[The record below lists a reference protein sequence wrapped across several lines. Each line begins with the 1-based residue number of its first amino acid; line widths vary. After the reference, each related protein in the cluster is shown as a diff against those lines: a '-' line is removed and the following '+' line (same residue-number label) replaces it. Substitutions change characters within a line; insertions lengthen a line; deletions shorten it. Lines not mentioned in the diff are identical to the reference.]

1 MAIQHLSH
9 IGLCVADLAESL
21 RFYTQGL
28 GFRERHRLEVAGE
41 HAERLLEIPGLDLE
55 AVYLE
60 RDGVCVELLHY
71 RAPGHVDDNTHLSN
85 AGLSNAGLSNTDRSN
100 APRPMNALGLTHL
113 SLVTDDLDGDL
124 DRLQAIGGRVLDRTR
139 IDNPAYNSSVVFV
152 LDPDGTRIELVER
165 PGDPRRLPGT

>member
-1 MAIQHLSH
+1 MAIQHLSD

-71 RAPGHVDDNTHLSN
+71 RAPGHVDDDTQ
-85 AGLSNAGLSNTDRSN
+85 RSN
-100 APRPMNALGLTHL
+100 AARPMNALGLTHL

-165 PGDPRRLPGT
+165 PGDPRRLPGA

>member
-28 GFRERHRLEVAGE
+28 GFRERHRLKVAGE

-71 RAPGHVDDNTHLSN
+71 RAPGHVDDNTHRTN
-85 AGLSNAGLSNTDRSN
+85 ADRTNTDRSS
-100 APRPMNALGLTHL
+100 AARPMNALGLTHL
-113 SLVTDDLDGDL
+113 SLVTDDLDRDL
-124 DRLQAIGGRVLDRTR
+124 GRLQAIGGRVLDRTR

-165 PGDPRRLPGT
+165 PGDPRKLPGT

>member
-60 RDGVCVELLHY
+60 RDGVCIELLHY
-71 RAPGHVDDNTHLSN
+71 RAPGHVDDD
-85 AGLSNAGLSNTDRSN
+85 AA
-100 APRPMNALGLTHL
+100 RPMNALGLTHL
-113 SLVTDDLDGDL
+113 SLVTDDLAGDL
-124 DRLQAIGGRVLDRTR
+124 DRLRALGGRVLDRTR

-165 PGDPRRLPGT
+165 PGDPRKLPGT

>member
-9 IGLCVADLAESL
+9 IGLCVADLTESL

-28 GFRERHRLEVAGE
+28 GFHERHRLEVAGE

-60 RDGVCVELLHY
+60 RDGTCVELLHY
-71 RAPGHVDDNTHLSN
+71 RAPGHVDDNT
-85 AGLSNAGLSNTDRSN
+85 
-100 APRPMNALGLTHL
+100 PRPMNARGLTHL
-113 SLVTDDLDGDL
+113 SLVTDDLAGDL
-124 DRLQAIGGRVLDRTR
+124 DRLEALGGRVLQGTR

-165 PGDPRRLPGT
+165 PGDPRRLPGA

>member
-60 RDGVCVELLHY
+60 RDGVCIELLHY
-71 RAPGHVDDNTHLSN
+71 RAPGHVGDD
-85 AGLSNAGLSNTDRSN
+85 AA
-100 APRPMNALGLTHL
+100 RPMNARGLTHL